1 MFSESLTVR
10 ILGDSSHL
18 REELEAAVGHLDAF
32 EKRLAGGGTLGE
44 RLNEGLGGVSAALA
58 PLERVHQ
65 LLTGVQQ
72 RMETIRQTPL
82 TINVQPA
89 LAALLKLSAAIEAV
103 AARLA
108 GLAAASLS
116 AGMAKGATSQA
127 GAPPAASPAAA
138 VPGPASP
145 VSPLAA
151 SAVLP
156 DRSPLPSSSSSSDPP
171 SRAAGDHFFR
181 LGSPEFTP
189 VLAAVSEPRFPR
201 FSDSSAEASP
211 SAATLLPV
219 LEEFRRTEVPLP
231 LSRTAPAP
239 PPVMTTNH
247 FGGITIQVRE
257 TADVNHLIR
266 DLRLQGIHLRNRRG

>member
-18 REELEAAVGHLDAF
+18 REELEAAVGLLDAF
-32 EKRLAGGGTLGE
+32 EKRLAGWGTLGE

-89 LAALLKLSAAIEAV
+89 LAALLKLSAAIETV

-116 AGMAKGATSQA
+116 ARVAKGATSQA
-127 GAPPAASPAAA
+127 GAPPAAP

-156 DRSPLPSSSSSSDPP
+156 DRLPLPSSSSGSP
-171 SRAAGDHFFR
+171 SQAAGDHLFR

-189 VLAAVSEPRFPR
+189 LLAAVSEPRFPR

-247 FGGITIQVRE
+247 FGGITIHVRE